1 MNRLDGKIAFISGAA
16 LGIGAA
22 TARLMAQAGAK
33 VAIGD
38 IADEAGR
45 NVVRDIE
52 AAGGEALYV
61 HLDVSSEVDWAAAMS
76 AVTSR
81 FGGLDI
87 LVNNAAIL
95 FGKSI
100 EEATLADWQKMSSVN
115 QTGTF
120 LGTKAAT
127 TALRERA
134 RTSPQGSAIV
144 NVSSV
149 SGLVGAILDPLYS
162 MTKGGVTLFTKA
174 TALGFGRQGYR
185 IRVNAVH
192 PGVIE
197 TDQGKQTFAARAR
210 RLNSGDVEEARA
222 ISLANHPIG
231 RFGTVEDIAKAIIFL
246 ASDDA
251 GFMTG
256 SSLVVDGG
264 LTAQ

>member
-1 MNRLDGKIAFISGAA
+1 MNRLDGKIALVSGAA

-22 TARLMAQAGAK
+22 TARLMAQVGAK
-33 VAIGD
+33 VVIGD
-38 IADEAGR
+38 IQEEAGR
-45 NVVRDIE
+45 EVARQIE
-52 AAGGEALYV
+52 AAGGEAAFV
-61 HLDVSSEVDWAAAMS
+61 RLDVSREQDWAEAMT
-76 AVTSR
+76 VVGRR

-95 FGKSI
+95 FGKSV
-100 EEATLADWQKMSSVN
+100 EEATLADWEKISSVN
-115 QTGTF
+115 QTGVF
-120 LGTKAAT
+120 LGTKAAVP
-127 TALRERA
+127 ALRERA
-134 RTSPQGSAIV
+134 RSSPQGSAIV

-149 SGLVGAILDPLYS
+149 SGLVGAVLDPLYS

-174 TALGFGRQGYR
+174 TALSFGRQGYR

-192 PGVIE
+192 PGVVE
-197 TDQGKQTFAARAR
+197 THQGKQTFAARAR
-210 RLNSGDVEEARA
+210 RFGSGNVEEARSV
-222 ISLANHPIG
+222 SLANHPIG
-231 RFGTVEDIAKAIIFL
+231 RFGTVEDIAKAIVFL